1 MLTLRFE
8 GNSAAKRFKK
18 LTFMTK
24 HIDLGAETVAFVRS
38 RMVEV
43 VGEDPEN
50 LKRVELNMK
59 EVKEQIFRLF
69 YDYQVLHGWP
79 HVATNT
85 ANILGFDERTVRRLR
100 KIVR

>member
-24 HIDLGAETVAFVRS
+24 HIDLGAETVAFVRM
-38 RMVEV
+38 RMMEV
-43 VGEDPEN
+43 IGEDPEN
-50 LKRVELNMK
+50 LKRVELNIK

-69 YDYQVLHGWP
+69 YDYQVVRGWP
-79 HVATNT
+79 HVAERTSD
-85 ANILGFDERTVRRLR
+85 ILGMSRAHVYEML
-100 KIVR
+100 KK

>member
-24 HIDLGAETVAFVRS
+24 HIDLGAETVAFVRM
-38 RMVEV
+38 RMMEV
-43 VGEDPEN
+43 IGEDPEN

-69 YDYQVLHGWP
+69 YDYQVVRGWP
-79 HVATNT
+79 HVAERTSD
-85 ANILGFDERTVRRLR
+85 ILGMSRAHVYEML
-100 KIVR
+100 KK

>member
-8 GNSAAKRFKK
+8 GNSAAKRLKK

-38 RMVEV
+38 RLMEV
-43 VGEDPEN
+43 VGENPEN
-50 LKRVELNMK
+50 LKKVECNMK

-69 YDYQVLHGWP
+69 YDYQVVRGWP
-79 HVATNT
+79 HVAERTSD
-85 ANILGFDERTVRRLR
+85 ILGMSRAHVYEML
-100 KIVR
+100 KK